1 MPDTLRGL
9 RTMSNR
15 KAVVLDMTKG
25 NAVRMILTFA
35 IPLLIGNIF
44 QQVYSMV
51 DTMVAGYCLGDQAI
65 AAIGATS
72 SLYGLVIDLAWG
84 LNSGFAL
91 IVTQAFGA
99 HEQGKIRKSIGH
111 MMMLDGMIAA
121 VLTIP
126 ALIFLPSLMRL
137 MNTPDGIFDQAY
149 GYMIVIFAGLPATL
163 CYNMFAGILRAFGN
177 SRTPLY
183 FLIFS
188 SLLNIALDLLFVAV
202 FHMGVGG
209 AALATV
215 VAQAVS
221 GVLAGIYVYRNY
233 REMLPAKEDFRLEKE
248 LTKEMIATGGAMGFM
263 YSVVDLGSVVF
274 QGAANALGEMYIAAH
289 TAARRIINILM
300 QPLSSIMHAS
310 GTFVGQNWGAKQKQR
325 IRDTLKKIMG
335 MEIAWGL
342 FSCLIVYL
350 FGRAIIRFV
359 TGTHSEE
366 ILDNAVLSLHIHFP
380 FFPVLGVLLA
390 MRVSMQSMG
399 QKTAPVISSVIEL
412 LMKIISVLWMIP
424 SFGFVGVCVTEPVTW
439 VIMTVFL
446 ITVYLVKTRKMLA
459 G

>member
-1 MPDTLRGL
+1 
-9 RTMSNR
+9 MSNR
-15 KAVVLDMTKG
+15 KATVLDMTRG

-35 IPLLIGNIF
+35 IPLFIGNIF

-111 MMMLDGMIAA
+111 MMVLDGIITA
-121 VLTIP
+121 VLTVL
-126 ALIFLPSLMRL
+126 ALVFLPPLMRL
-137 MNTPDGIFDQAY
+137 MNTPEIIFDQAY
-149 GYMIVIFAGLPATL
+149 SYMVVIFAGMPATI
-163 CYNMFAGILRAFGN
+163 CYNMFAGILRSFGN
-177 SRTPLY
+177 SKTPLY

-215 VAQAVS
+215 AAQAVS
-221 GVLAGIYVYRNY
+221 GILTGIYVYRHY
-233 REMLPAKEDFRLEKE
+233 RDMMPSKDDFKLEKE
-248 LTKEMIATGGAMGFM
+248 LAKEMLATGGAMGFM

-274 QGAANALGEMYIAAH
+274 QGAANALGELYIAAH

-300 QPLSSIMHAS
+300 QPLSSLMNAA

-325 IRDTLKKIMG
+325 IRDALKKIMG

-350 FGRAIIRFV
+350 FGRAIIQFT

-366 ILDNAVLSLHIHFP
+366 ILDNAVLSLRIHFP

-412 LMKIISVLWMIP
+412 LMKIIAVLWLIP

-446 ITVYLVKTRKMLA
+446 LIVYRVKTRKMLTE
-459 G
+459 

>member
-1 MPDTLRGL
+1 MP
-9 RTMSNR
+9 NR

-35 IPLLIGNIF
+35 IPLFIGNIF

-51 DTMVAGYCLGDQAI
+51 DTMVAGYCLGDRAI

-111 MMMLDGMIAA
+111 MMVLDGIITV

-137 MNTPDGIFDQAY
+137 MNTPGKIFDQAY
-149 GYMIVIFAGLPATL
+149 SYMVVIFAGLLATI

-202 FHMGVGG
+202 FRMGVGG

-221 GVLAGIYVYRNY
+221 GVLAGIYVYLNY
-233 REMLPAKEDFRLEKE
+233 RDMMPAKEDFRLEKE
-248 LTKEMIATGGAMGFM
+248 LTKEMLATGGAMGFM

-300 QPLSSIMHAS
+300 QPMSSMMNAS

-325 IRDTLKKIMG
+325 IRDTLKKIIG

-350 FGRAIIRFV
+350 FGWAIIRFT
-359 TGTHSEE
+359 TGTHSKEV
-366 ILDNAVLSLHIHFP
+366 LDNAVMSLHIHLP

-399 QKTAPVISSVIEL
+399 QKTAPMISSVIEL
-412 LMKIISVLWMIP
+412 MMKIIAVLWIIP
-424 SFGFVGVCVTEPVTW
+424 EFGFAGVCVTEPVTW
-439 VIMTVFL
+439 VMMTVFL
-446 ITVYLVKTRKMLA
+446 IIVYLVKTRKILA

>member
-1 MPDTLRGL
+1 
-9 RTMSNR
+9 MSNR
-15 KAVVLDMTKG
+15 KATVLDMTQG

-35 IPLLIGNIF
+35 IPLFIGNIF
-44 QQVYSMV
+44 QQVYSVV

-72 SLYGLVIDLAWG
+72 SLYGLVINLAWG

-111 MMMLDGMIAA
+111 MMVLDGIIAS
-121 VLTIP
+121 VLTIL
-126 ALIFLPSLMRL
+126 ALVFLPSLMRL
-137 MNTPDGIFDQAY
+137 MNTPENIFDQAY
-149 GYMIVIFAGLPATL
+149 SYMSVIFAGMAATI

-188 SLLNIALDLLFVAV
+188 SLLNIGLDLLFVAV
-202 FHMGVGG
+202 FRMGVGG

-215 VAQAVS
+215 AAQAVS
-221 GVLAGIYVYRNY
+221 GVLAGNYVYRNY
-233 REMLPAKEDFRLEKE
+233 RDMIPAKEDFRLEKE
-248 LTKEMIATGGAMGFM
+248 LAKEMLATGGAMGFM
-263 YSVVDLGSVVF
+263 YSVVDLGSVIF
-274 QGAANALGEMYIAAH
+274 QGAANALGGMYITAH

-300 QPLSSIMHAS
+300 QPLSSMTNAA

-342 FSCLIVYL
+342 FACLVVYL
-350 FGRAIIRFV
+350 FGRAIIRFT
-359 TGTHSEE
+359 TGTQSEE
-366 ILDNAVLSLHIHFP
+366 ILDNAVLSLRIHFP

-390 MRVSMQSMG
+390 LRVSMQSMG

-412 LMKIISVLWMIP
+412 LMKILSALWIIP
-424 SFGFVGVCVTEPVTW
+424 SFGFTGVCVTEPVTW
-439 VIMTVFL
+439 VLMAAFL
-446 ITVYLVKTRKMLA
+446 IIVYWVKTRKILV

>member
-1 MPDTLRGL
+1 
-9 RTMSNR
+9 MSNR
-15 KAVVLDMTKG
+15 KAAVLDMTRG

-35 IPLLIGNIF
+35 IPIFIGNIF

-72 SLYGLVIDLAWG
+72 SLYGLIIDLAWG

-99 HEQGKIRKSIGH
+99 HEPGKIRKSISH
-111 MMMLDGMIAA
+111 MMVLDGIIAVVFT
-121 VLTIP
+121 VL
-126 ALIFLPSLMRL
+126 ALTFLPDLMRL
-137 MNTPDGIFDQAY
+137 INTPESIFDQAY
-149 GYMIVIFAGLPATL
+149 IYMVVIFSGMLATV

-188 SLLNIALDLLFVAV
+188 SLLNVALDLLFVAA
-202 FHMGVGG
+202 FRMGVGG

-215 VAQAVS
+215 VSQAVS
-221 GVLAGIYVYRNY
+221 GILAGLYVYRIY
-233 REMLPAKEDFRLEKE
+233 RDMLPAKEDFRLEKE
-248 LTKEMIATGGAMGFM
+248 LTKEMLTTGGAMGFM
-263 YSVVDLGSVVF
+263 YSVVDLGSVIF

-289 TAARRIINILM
+289 TAARRVINILM
-300 QPLSSIMHAS
+300 QPMSGMMNAA
-310 GTFVGQNWGAKQKQR
+310 GTFVGQNWGAKQKRR
-325 IRDTLKKIMG
+325 IRDALKKIMG

-350 FGRAIIRFV
+350 FGRSIIQFI
-359 TGTHSEE
+359 TGTGSAEV
-366 ILDNAVLSLHIHFP
+366 LDNAVLSLRIHFP

-390 MRVSMQSMG
+390 TRVSMQSMG

-412 LMKIISVLWMIP
+412 LMKIGAALWLIP
-424 SFGFVGVCVTEPVTW
+424 SVGFVGVCLTEPVTW

-446 ITVYLVKTRKMLA
+446 LTVYMVKTRKMLTDQ
-459 G
+459 

>member
-1 MPDTLRGL
+1 
-9 RTMSNR
+9 
-15 KAVVLDMTKG
+15 MTQG

-35 IPLLIGNIF
+35 IPLFIGNIF

-65 AAIGATS
+65 AAIGSTS
-72 SLYGLVIDLAWG
+72 SLYGLVINLAWG

-99 HEQGKIRKSIGH
+99 HEPGKIRRSIGH
-111 MMMLDGMIAA
+111 MMVLDGLIAI
-121 VLTIP
+121 VLTAF

-137 MNTPDGIFDQAY
+137 MNTPESIFDQAY
-149 GYMIVIFAGLPATL
+149 SYMMVIFAGMTATI

-202 FHMGVGG
+202 FHMGVSG

-215 VAQAVS
+215 AAQTVS
-221 GVLAGIYVYRNY
+221 GILTGMYVYRNY
-233 REMLPAKEDFRLEKE
+233 RGMLPAKEDFRLEKG
-248 LTKEMIATGGAMGFM
+248 LAGEMFTTGVAMGFM

-274 QGAANALGEMYIAAH
+274 QGAANALGETYIAAH
-289 TAARRIINILM
+289 TAARRVINILM
-300 QPLSSIMHAS
+300 QPMSGIMNAS
-310 GTFVGQNWGAKQKQR
+310 GTFVGQNWGARQKQR
-325 IRDTLKKIMG
+325 IRDTLKRILG

-342 FSCLIVYL
+342 FSCLVVYL
-350 FGRAIIRFV
+350 FGGAIIRFL
-359 TGTHSEE
+359 TGTNSGE
-366 ILDNAVLSLHIHFP
+366 ILDNAVMSLRIHFP
-380 FFPVLGVLLA
+380 FFPVLGVLLV

-399 QKTAPVISSVIEL
+399 QKTAPVVSSIIEL
-412 LMKIISVLWMIP
+412 LMKIAAALWLIP
-424 SFGFVGVCVTEPVTW
+424 SFGFAGVCVTEPVAW
-439 VIMTVFL
+439 VMMTAFL
-446 ITVYLVKTRKMLA
+446 ITVYMMKTRKLLA
-459 G
+459 D

>member
-1 MPDTLRGL
+1 
-9 RTMSNR
+9 
-15 KAVVLDMTKG
+15 
-25 NAVRMILTFA
+25 MILTFA
-35 IPLLIGNIF
+35 IPLFIGNIF

-72 SLYGLVIDLAWG
+72 SLYSLIIDLAWG

-99 HEQGKIRKSIGH
+99 HEQGNIRKSIGH
-111 MMMLDGMIAA
+111 MMVLDGIIAMILT
-121 VLTIP
+121 VL

-137 MNTPDGIFDQAY
+137 MNTPEGIFDQAY
-149 GYMIVIFAGLPATL
+149 SYIKVIFAGMLVTT

-188 SLLNIALDLLFVAV
+188 SLLNIGLDLLFVAV
-202 FHMGVGG
+202 FHMGVVG

-221 GVLAGIYVYRNY
+221 GVLTGIYVYRNY
-233 REMLPAKEDFRLEKE
+233 LDMMPTKEDFRLEKS
-248 LTKEMIATGGAMGFM
+248 LTKEMLATGGAMGFM
-263 YSVVDLGSVVF
+263 YSLVDLGSVIF
-274 QGAANALGEMYIAAH
+274 QGAANALGEMYIASH

-300 QPLSSIMHAS
+300 QPMSGLVNAS
-310 GTFVGQNWGAKQKQR
+310 GIT
-325 IRDTLKKIMG
+325 
-335 MEIAWGL
+335 
-342 FSCLIVYL
+342 CLIVYL
-350 FGRAIIRFV
+350 FGRAIIQFV
-359 TGTHSEE
+359 TGTQSEA
-366 ILDNAVLSLHIHFP
+366 ILANAVLSLRIHFP

-412 LMKIISVLWMIP
+412 LMKIFSALWLIP

-446 ITVYLVKTRKMLA
+446 ITVYMVKTRKKLTD
-459 G
+459 

>member
-1 MPDTLRGL
+1 
-9 RTMSNR
+9 MSNR
-15 KAVVLDMTKG
+15 KAAVLDMTKG

-35 IPLLIGNIF
+35 IPLFIGNIF

-65 AAIGATS
+65 AAIGSTS
-72 SLYGLVIDLAWG
+72 SLYWLVIDLSWG

-111 MMMLDGMIAA
+111 MMVLDGIITA

-137 MNTPDGIFDQAY
+137 MNTPENIFDQAY
-149 GYMIVIFAGLPATL
+149 SYMVVIFAGLPATI

-202 FHMGVGG
+202 FRMGVGG

-221 GVLAGIYVYRNY
+221 GVLAGSYVYRNY
-233 REMLPAKEDFRLEKE
+233 RGMIPAKEDFRLEKD

-274 QGAANALGEMYIAAH
+274 QGAANTLGGMYIAAH

-300 QPLSSIMHAS
+300 QPMSSMMNAS

-325 IRDTLKKIMG
+325 IRDTLIKMIG

-350 FGRAIIRFV
+350 FGGEIIRFT
-359 TGTHSEE
+359 TGTQSKE
-366 ILDNAVLSLHIHFP
+366 ILDNAVMSLHIHLP
-380 FFPVLGVLLA
+380 FFPVLGVLLVL
-390 MRVSMQSMG
+390 RISMQSIG

-412 LMKIISVLWMIP
+412 LMKIIAVLWIIP

-439 VIMTVFL
+439 VVMTAFL
-446 ITVYLVKTRKMLA
+446 ITVYLVKTRKILA